1 MNALSEK
8 AIGIDLGTTNSCVAI
23 RREDGTYDVITN
35 FETRKNTTPSVVLFD
50 KEGDLVDVGEKAKK
64 SKEAFL
70 KPNLVIY
77 EAKRLIGR
85 KFNSPEV
92 QEFREIAPFQ
102 IVSGK
107 NGDAWI
113 KVGEKKEKEYSPQQI
128 SAFILQKMK
137 KIAESHLGK
146 EVKKAVITVPAYFND
161 AQRNATKDAGKV
173 AGLEVMRIINEPT
186 AAALAYGLDKKKEQ
200 TIAVFDLG
208 GGTFDISI
216 IGISKEGIFEVKATN
231 GDTYLGGANFD
242 QKIVEWLIAE
252 FKKKEGIDLSKDKKA
267 LHKLKEAAEDAK
279 HKLSFSPTTEIFLEF
294 IAVDSSGLPKHIDEE
309 LSRSKLEALNADLL
323 EKLTGP
329 CKNCIKD
336 AGVSKT
342 DIDEVVLVGGMTLM
356 PAIQKKAKEIFG
368 KEPNRGVNPDE
379 AVAVGAAIQA
389 ASLSGESKEEILLL
403 DVTPLSLGI
412 ETMGGIFTKLIE
424 RNTTIPTKKSE
435 VFSTAADNQPSVD
448 IRVFQGERTL
458 AKDNKL
464 LGNFQ
469 LTDIKPAPKGTPQV
483 EVTFDIDAD
492 GIVTVSAIDKETN
505 KEQSITIAD
514 SQGLSEEEITKA
526 REEAEKK
533 AEDDQKE
540 LENRVKKNEAETF
553 LYTFEKQIEEFKK
566 SKNFKE
572 DDPQF
577 QDFQK
582 LYQNLKNAVD
592 TNDYEQIKEQLKNIK
607 ELHDLSNELKK
618 KMPQEETKKEE
629 AAEDIKGNKEK

>member
-1 MNALSEK
+1 MNELSEK

-35 FETRKNTTPSVVLFD
+35 FETRRNTTPSVVLFD
-50 KEGDLVDVGEKAKK
+50 EEGDLVDVGEKAKK

-85 KFNSPEV
+85 KFDSPEV
-92 QEFREIAPFQ
+92 QEFSKIASFQ

-113 KVGEKKEKEYSPQQI
+113 KVGKKEYSPQQI

-216 IGISKEGIFEVKATN
+216 IGISKEGVFEVKATN

-242 QKIVEWLIAE
+242 QKIIEWLVAE
-252 FKKKEGIDLSKDKKA
+252 FKKEEGIDLSKDKKA

-294 IAVDSSGLPKHIDEE
+294 IAVDSSGAPKHIDKE

-323 EKLTGP
+323 EKLTKP

-336 AGVSKT
+336 AGISKT

-368 KEPNRGVNPDE
+368 KELNKGVNPDE
-379 AVAVGAAIQA
+379 AVAIGAAIQA
-389 ASLSGESKEEILLL
+389 ANLSGEAKEGILLL

-435 VFSTAADNQPSVD
+435 IFSTAADNQPSVD

-458 AKDNKL
+458 SKDNKL

-469 LTDIKPAPKGTPQV
+469 LTGIKPAPKGTPQV

-553 LYTFEKQIEEFKK
+553 LYTFEKQIEKFKQ

-572 DDPQF
+572 DDEQF
-577 QDFQK
+577 KKFQAK
-582 LYQNLKNAVD
+582 ITYLKKVVD
-592 TNDYEQIKEQLKNIK
+592 DNNYDQIKEQLENKNIK
-607 ELHDLSNELKK
+607 ELQDLSNELMK

-629 AAEDIKGNKEK
+629 ATEDTTKEK